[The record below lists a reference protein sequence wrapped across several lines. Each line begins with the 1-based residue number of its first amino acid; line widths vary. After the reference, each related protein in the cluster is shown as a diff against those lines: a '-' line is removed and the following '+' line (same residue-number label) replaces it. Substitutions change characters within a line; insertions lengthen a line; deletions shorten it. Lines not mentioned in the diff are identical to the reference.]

1 MTVFLCGS
9 LYLCDAGLC
18 SVLKLTV
25 LGGRSKCVSL
35 GTEEGLMIW
44 LLLLHLEFFHLLF
57 IYYSI
62 DAA

>member
-1 MTVFLCGS
+1 M
-9 LYLCDAGLC
+9 CDAGLC

-57 IYYSI
+57 IYYRI